1 VQAQSLQ
8 LRQTYGGGYGRDVIH
23 KKRLDLSLLGGLTY
37 VQEQFVSSPVRRSV
51 EVLLGEKLDMDV
63 AKGVHFQSVWNFYP
77 NLSDTGEYR
86 FDTTSTLSVRL
97 NSRLSLNTGLTDLY
111 LTNPIPGS
119 KSNDVTLITGVAY
132 TF

>member
-1 VQAQSLQ
+1 
-8 LRQTYGGGYGRDVIH
+8 
-23 KKRLDLSLLGGLTY
+23 
-37 VQEQFVSSPVRRSV
+37 V

-63 AKGVHFQSVWNFYP
+63 AKGVHFQNVWNFYP